1 MTNFADSLFEDL
13 MEAHGAELAASAAA
27 PSAGAT
33 RRRYTRP
40 AWATVGTVAAAGAAA
55 VGFTVFGSTAS
66 AYAVT
71 DNHDGTVTVSVTK
84 AGGIAGANAK
94 LHQMGAS
101 VVVMKATPGCPSIQS
116 FATPGQ
122 TGGKTRIG
130 LQNGPSGPTTVTVQA
145 KDLPK
150 NDTMLIAFE
159 FGDGKGQLASVLT
172 AGPVPSCVSL
182 PAAPPP
188 GAVVSTGSGGGNGSG
203 LHTESGSGA
212 EPALSQQTG

>member
-27 PSAGAT
+27 PAGRAAT

-40 AWATVGTVAAAGAAA
+40 AWATAGTVAAAGAAA

-101 VVVMKATPGCPSIQS
+101 VVVLKATPGCPSIES
-116 FATPGQ
+116 FATPNQKAGRS
-122 TGGKTRIG
+122 TVGI
-130 LQNGPSGPTTVTVQA
+130 QNGPGGPTTVTVQA

-150 NDTMLIAFE
+150 NDTMLIAFD
-159 FGDGKGQLASVLT
+159 FDGGKGQIASVLT
-172 AGPVPSCVSL
+172 DRPAPSCVSL
-182 PAAPPP
+182 PTAPPP
-188 GAVVSTGSGGGNGSG
+188 GAPISTGGGHLSQSGGPD
-203 LHTESGSGA
+203 SGSAPVLDQKNG
-212 EPALSQQTG
+212 